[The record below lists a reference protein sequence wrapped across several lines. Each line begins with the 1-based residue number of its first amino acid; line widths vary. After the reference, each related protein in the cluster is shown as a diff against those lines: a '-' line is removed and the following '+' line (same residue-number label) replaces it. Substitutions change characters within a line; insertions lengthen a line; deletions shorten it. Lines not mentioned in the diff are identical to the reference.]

1 MNACPLAL
9 RYVCF
14 SVLLGFVQIIVSS
27 HAASLQRG
35 YRYTMTPRDEPKPPL
50 TGIAGRLERAFR
62 NFLETFPMFAAA
74 VLAAHAAGIHSSRTE
89 LGAQLYFWGRVA
101 FVPMLVLGVPL
112 VRSLVW
118 NVASIGML
126 LVWSALVIR

>member
-1 MNACPLAL
+1 MTIELRMLA
-9 RYVCF
+9 F
-14 SVLLGFVQIIVSS
+14 SIALGFVQLLLQAHS
-27 HAASLQRG
+27 ASLQRG

-89 LGAQLYFWGRVA
+89 LGAQLYFWGRIA